1 MGCKN
6 VNSREKNTIEM
17 ISTNVQ
23 MKYEYWQLWYL
34 MDIEGFEYIN
44 KGADKK
50 YILHFRQGKSSS
62 LWIILN

>member
-1 MGCKN
+1 
-6 VNSREKNTIEM
+6 
-17 ISTNVQ
+17 
-23 MKYEYWQLWYL
+23 

-62 LWIILN
+62 L